1 MSAASPSV
9 RSIEERAERDLAL
22 LDGMT
27 QRLMVDGM
35 RRAGSTD
42 AQYSE
47 RHSASCTVANDSNA
61 TLQQGEDGIIAP
73 PVILSVADLLAR
85 DFPAREVLLAPWL
98 TTQSLS
104 MIYAMRGTGKTHV
117 ALGIAYALASG
128 GEFIG
133 WRAPQPVRV
142 LYLDGEMPGAD
153 LQRRLAAVIA
163 SRTEEAPA
171 DYLRIVTP
179 DAQPLGL
186 MPNLYSPEGQAAI
199 NACMGD
205 AQVVIVDNISCL
217 VRGGK
222 ENEGGSWEPVA
233 AWELAQRAAG
243 RSVVFIH
250 HAGKGGAQRG
260 TSKREDLLDVVIKLG
275 RPADYTPN
283 EGARFEVHFE
293 KARSLSGEDVE
304 PFEAK
309 LDTLPDGTQTCATRK
324 VIDATDAQIVEMHD
338 LGLKATEIAA
348 DLGVNKSTVSRALR
362 RLRDEGKLPPEPPKT
377 PKYKGPREE
386 AQRGTDDRD

>member
-1 MSAASPSV
+1 MSAPNPHVCSL
-9 RSIEERAERDLAL
+9 EERMEREQAF
-22 LDGMT
+22 LDCVAPAPAS
-27 QRLMVDGM
+27 RV
-35 RRAGSTD
+35 AG
-42 AQYSE
+42 QNE
-47 RHSASCTVANDSNA
+47 SCTVANVGNA
-61 TLQQGEDGIIAP
+61 TVQLNDDIALP

-104 MIYAMRGTGKTHV
+104 MIYAARGTGKTHV

-133 WRAPQPVRV
+133 WRAPSPVRT
-142 LYLDGEMPGAD
+142 LYIDGEMPGAD

-163 SRTEEAPA
+163 SKKEEAPA

-179 DAQPLGL
+179 DAQPWGV
-186 MPNLYSPEGQAAI
+186 MPNLYTPEGRASINTAI
-199 NACMGD
+199 GD
-205 AQVVIVDNISCL
+205 AQVVIVDNISCF

-222 ENEGGSWEPVA
+222 ENEGESWQPVA
-233 AWELAQRAAG
+233 EWELAQRSAG

-260 TSKREDLLDVVIKLG
+260 TSKREDLLDVVIKLD
-275 RPADYTPN
+275 RPSDYSSG

-293 KARSLSGEDVE
+293 KARALSGEAVE

-309 LDTLPDGTQTCATRK
+309 LETLPDGTQAWTTRK
-324 VIDATDAQIVEMHD
+324 VVDATDAQIIEMF
-338 LGLKATEIAA
+338 GLDMSATEIANE
-348 DLGVNKSTVSRALR
+348 LGVNKATISRAAQ
-362 RLRDEGKLPPEPPKT
+362 RLREEGKLSVEAFK
-377 PKYKGPREE
+377 PRRK
-386 AQRGTDDRD
+386 AAAHSVAGGGDNGRD

>member
-1 MSAASPSV
+1 MSAANPSI
-9 RSIEERAERDLAL
+9 RSIEDRAERDLAL
-22 LDGMT
+22 LDKMT
-27 QRLMVDGM
+27 PRPLADAI
-35 RRAGSTD
+35 RRAGDEVGPHGTVR
-42 AQYSE
+42 E
-47 RHSASCTVANDSNA
+47 SCTVANSRNA
-61 TLQQGEDGIIAP
+61 TLQQHDQPIITP
-73 PVILSVADLLAR
+73 PVVLSVVELLAR

-104 MIYAMRGTGKTHV
+104 MIYATRGTGKTHV

-133 WRAPQPVRV
+133 WRASQPVRV
-142 LYLDGEMPGAD
+142 VYLDGEMPGSD

-163 SRTEEAPA
+163 SRKEEAPA

-179 DAQPLGL
+179 DAQPLGI

-199 NACMGD
+199 NAVIGD

-222 ENEGGSWEPVA
+222 ENEGESWEPVA
-233 AWELAQRAAG
+233 AWELAQRSAG

-275 RPADYTPN
+275 RPADYVPN
-283 EGARFEVHFE
+283 EGARFEIHFE

-309 LDTLPDGTQTCATRK
+309 LETLPDGTQAWAIRK
-324 VIDATDAQIVEMHD
+324 VIDATDAQIIEMHD
-338 LGLKATEIAA
+338 LGMTATEIAS
-348 DLGVNKSTVSRALR
+348 DLGVNKSTVSRAIR
-362 RLRDEGKLPPEPPKT
+362 RLRDEGKLPPEQSRRTK
-377 PKYKGPREE
+377 PRATHGG
-386 AQRGTDDRD
+386 AQGADDDRD